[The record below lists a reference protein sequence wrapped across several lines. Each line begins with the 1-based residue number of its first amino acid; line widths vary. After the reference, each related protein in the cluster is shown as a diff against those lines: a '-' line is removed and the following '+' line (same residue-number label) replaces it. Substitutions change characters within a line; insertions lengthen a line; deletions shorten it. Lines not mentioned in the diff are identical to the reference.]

1 MSRIRS
7 AILASLVADSLS
19 LGAHW
24 EYDQGRIVR
33 QLGRVTEL
41 LPPALND
48 YHSGKGAGD
57 QSHYGDQ
64 TLLLLRSVA
73 GKGAFDLADFATRWR
88 GLMEGGYTGYM
99 DKASRE
105 ALANFAAGRA
115 PEQTGAATND
125 FAGAAR
131 MAPLLAV
138 PGPDPKDEEG
148 LVNAARAQTLM
159 THGSPVIADGAEFMA
174 RATAALL
181 RGADMRGAFDHAA
194 TARYAALPAEDWLAF
209 ADMSLAEDSPAAIAR
224 FGQSCGMQGAF
235 LGVVHI
241 ALKHE
246 AAPETGLIDNVMAG
260 GDSCAR
266 GLAVGMLFG
275 ARHGLGWIPERW
287 LAPLIARPAI
297 EAALDTLGV

>member
-7 AILASLVADSLS
+7 AILASLAADSLS

-24 EYDQGRIVR
+24 EYDQTRIAR
-33 QLGRVTEL
+33 QLGRVADL
-41 LPPALND
+41 LPPTLND
-48 YHSGKGAGD
+48 YHTGKGAGA

-64 TLLLLRSVA
+64 ALLLLRSVTA
-73 GKGAFDLADFATRWR
+73 KGSFDLADFAARWH

-105 ALANFAAGRA
+105 ALANFRSGRP

-138 PGPDPKDEEG
+138 LGNDEEG

-174 RATAALL
+174 RSTAALL
-181 RGADMRGAFDHAA
+181 RGDDMRAAFDHAA
-194 TARYAALPAEDWLAF
+194 RTRYAALPAEDWLAF
-209 ADMSLAEDSPAAIAR
+209 ADMSLNEETPAAIAR

-246 AAPETGLIDNVMAG
+246 ADPATGLVDNVMAG

-275 ARHGLGWIPERW
+275 ARHCLGWMPERW
-287 LAPLIARPAI
+287 LAPLSARAEI
-297 EAALDTLGV
+297 EAALDTLEA

>member
-7 AILASLVADSLS
+7 AILASLAADALS

-33 QLGRVTEL
+33 QLGRVTDL
-41 LPPALND
+41 LPPTLND
-48 YHSGKGAGD
+48 YHNGKGAGA

-88 GLMEGGYTGYM
+88 GMMEGGYTGYM

-138 PGPDPKDEEG
+138 LHDNEEG

-174 RATAALL
+174 RAAAALL
-181 RGADMRGAFDHAA
+181 RGADMRAAFDHAA

-209 ADMSLAEDSPAAIAR
+209 ADMSLSEDTPAAIAR

-235 LGVVHI
+235 LGVVHV

-246 AAPETGLIDNVMAG
+246 AAPETGLVDNVMAG

-266 GLAVGMLFG
+266 GLAIGMLFG
-275 ARHGLGWIPERW
+275 ARHGLGWMPERW
-287 LAPLIARPAI
+287 LAPLAARTEI
-297 EAALDTLGV
+297 ETALDTLGL

>member
-7 AILASLVADSLS
+7 AILASLAADSLS

-24 EYDQGRIVR
+24 EYDQTRIAR
-33 QLGRVTEL
+33 QLGRVADL
-41 LPPALND
+41 LPPTLND
-48 YHSGKGAGD
+48 YHTGKDAGA

-64 TLLLLRSVA
+64 ALLLLRSVTA
-73 GKGAFDLADFATRWR
+73 RGAFDLADFAARWH

-105 ALANFAAGRA
+105 ALANFRSGRP

-138 PGPDPKDEEG
+138 LGNDEEG

-174 RATAALL
+174 RSTAALL
-181 RGADMRGAFDHAA
+181 RGDDMRAAFDHAA
-194 TARYAALPAEDWLAF
+194 RTRYAALPAEDWLAF
-209 ADMSLAEDSPAAIAR
+209 ADMSLNEETPAAIAR

-246 AAPETGLIDNVMAG
+246 ADPATGLVDNVMAG

-275 ARHGLGWIPERW
+275 ARHGLGWMPERW
-287 LAPLIARPAI
+287 LAPLSARAEI
-297 EAALDTLGV
+297 EAALDALEA

>member
-7 AILASLVADSLS
+7 AILASLAADSLS

-24 EYDQGRIVR
+24 EYDQTRIAR
-33 QLGRVTEL
+33 QLGRVADL
-41 LPPALND
+41 LPPTLND
-48 YHSGKGAGD
+48 YHTGKGAGA

-64 TLLLLRSVA
+64 ALLLLRSVA
-73 GKGAFDLADFATRWR
+73 ARGSFDLSDFAARWH

-105 ALANFAAGRA
+105 ALANFRSGRP

-138 PGPDPKDEEG
+138 LGNDEEG

-174 RATAALL
+174 RSTAALL
-181 RGADMRGAFDHAA
+181 RGDDMRASFDHAA
-194 TARYAALPAEDWLAF
+194 RTRYAALPAEDWLAF
-209 ADMSLAEDSPAAIAR
+209 ADMSLGEETPAAIAR

-246 AAPETGLIDNVMAG
+246 ADPATGLVDNVMAG

-275 ARHGLGWIPERW
+275 ARHGLGWMPERW
-287 LAPLIARPAI
+287 LAPLSARAEI
-297 EAALDTLGV
+297 EAALDALGV

>member
-7 AILASLVADSLS
+7 AILASLAADSLS

-24 EYDQGRIVR
+24 EYDQTRIAR
-33 QLGRVTEL
+33 QLGRVADL
-41 LPPALND
+41 LPPTLND
-48 YHSGKGAGD
+48 YHTGKGAGA

-64 TLLLLRSVA
+64 ALLLLRSVTA
-73 GKGAFDLADFATRWR
+73 RGAFDLADFATRWH

-105 ALANFAAGRA
+105 ALANFRSGRP

-138 PGPDPKDEEG
+138 LGNDEEG

-174 RATAALL
+174 RSTAALL
-181 RGADMRGAFDHAA
+181 RGDDMRAAFDHAA
-194 TARYAALPAEDWLAF
+194 RTRYAALPAEDWLAF
-209 ADMSLAEDSPAAIAR
+209 ADMSLNEETPAAIAR

-246 AAPETGLIDNVMAG
+246 ADPATGLVDNVMAG

-275 ARHGLGWIPERW
+275 ARHGLGWMPERW
-287 LAPLIARPAI
+287 LAPLSARAEI
-297 EAALDTLGV
+297 EAALDTLEA

>member
-7 AILASLVADSLS
+7 AILASLAADSLS

-24 EYDQGRIVR
+24 EYDQTRIAR
-33 QLGRVTEL
+33 QLGRVADL
-41 LPPALND
+41 LPPTLND
-48 YHSGKGAGD
+48 YHTGKGAGA

-64 TLLLLRSVA
+64 ALLLLRSVTA
-73 GKGAFDLADFATRWR
+73 RGAFDLADFAARWH

-105 ALANFAAGRA
+105 ALANFRSGRP

-131 MAPLLAV
+131 MASLLAV
-138 PGPDPKDEEG
+138 LGNDEEG

-174 RATAALL
+174 RSTAALL
-181 RGADMRGAFDHAA
+181 RGDDMRAAFDHAA
-194 TARYAALPAEDWLAF
+194 RTRYAALPAEDWLAF
-209 ADMSLAEDSPAAIAR
+209 ADMSLNEETPAAIAR

-246 AAPETGLIDNVMAG
+246 ADPATGLVDNVMAG

-275 ARHGLGWIPERW
+275 ARHGLGWMPERW
-287 LAPLIARPAI
+287 LAPLSARTEI
-297 EAALDTLGV
+297 EAALDALEA

>member
-7 AILASLVADSLS
+7 AILASLAADSLS

-24 EYDQGRIVR
+24 EYDQARIAR
-33 QLGRVTEL
+33 QLGRVTDL

-48 YHSGKGAGD
+48 YHSGKGAGA

-73 GKGAFDLADFATRWR
+73 GKGAFDLADFAARWR
-88 GLMEGGYTGYM
+88 GVMEGGYAGYM

-138 PGPDPKDEEG
+138 LGNNEEG

-174 RATAALL
+174 RAAAALL
-181 RGADMRGAFDHAA
+181 GGADMRGALDHAA

-209 ADMSLAEDSPAAIAR
+209 ADMALTEDTPAAIAR

-235 LGVVHI
+235 LGVVHTV
-241 ALKHE
+241 LKHE
-246 AAPETGLIDNVMAG
+246 ADPETGLVENVMAG

-266 GLAVGMLFG
+266 GLAIGMLFG
-275 ARHGLGWIPERW
+275 ARHGLGWMPERW
-287 LAPLIARPAI
+287 LAPLAARPDI
-297 EAALDTLGV
+297 EAALDSLGV

>member
-7 AILASLVADSLS
+7 AILASLAADSLS

-24 EYDQGRIVR
+24 EYDQTRIAR
-33 QLGRVTEL
+33 QLGRVADL
-41 LPPALND
+41 LPPTLND
-48 YHSGKGAGD
+48 YHTGKGAGA

-64 TLLLLRSVA
+64 ALLLLRSVTA
-73 GKGAFDLADFATRWR
+73 RGAFDLADFAARWH

-105 ALANFAAGRA
+105 ALANFRSGRP

-138 PGPDPKDEEG
+138 LGNDEEG

-174 RATAALL
+174 RSTAALL
-181 RGADMRGAFDHAA
+181 RGDDMRAAFDHAA
-194 TARYAALPAEDWLAF
+194 RTRYAALPAEDWLAF
-209 ADMSLAEDSPAAIAR
+209 ADMSLNEETPAAIAR

-246 AAPETGLIDNVMAG
+246 ADPATGLVDNVMAG

-275 ARHGLGWIPERW
+275 ARHGLGWMPERW
-287 LAPLIARPAI
+287 LAPLSARAEI
-297 EAALDTLGV
+297 EAALDALEA

>member
-7 AILASLVADSLS
+7 AILASLAADSLS

-24 EYDQGRIVR
+24 EYDQTRIAR
-33 QLGRVTEL
+33 QLGRVADL
-41 LPPALND
+41 LPPTLND
-48 YHSGKGAGD
+48 YHTGKGAGA

-64 TLLLLRSVA
+64 ALLLLRSVTA
-73 GKGAFDLADFATRWR
+73 RGAFDLADFAARWH

-105 ALANFAAGRA
+105 ALANFRSGRP

-138 PGPDPKDEEG
+138 LGNDEEG

-174 RATAALL
+174 RSTAALL
-181 RGADMRGAFDHAA
+181 RGDDMRAAFDHAA
-194 TARYAALPAEDWLAF
+194 RTRYAALPAEDWLAF
-209 ADMSLAEDSPAAIAR
+209 ADMSLNEETPAAIAR

-246 AAPETGLIDNVMAG
+246 ADPATGLVDNVMAG

-275 ARHGLGWIPERW
+275 ARHGLGWMPERW
-287 LAPLIARPAI
+287 LAPLSARAEI
-297 EAALDTLGV
+297 EAALNTLEA

>member
-7 AILASLVADSLS
+7 AILASLAADSLS

-24 EYDQGRIVR
+24 EYDQARIAR
-33 QLGRVTEL
+33 QLGRVTDL

-48 YHSGKGAGD
+48 YHSGKGAGA

-73 GKGAFDLADFATRWR
+73 GKGGFDLADFAARWR
-88 GLMEGGYTGYM
+88 GVMEGGYAGYM

-138 PGPDPKDEEG
+138 LSNDEEG

-174 RATAALL
+174 RAAAALL
-181 RGADMRGAFDHAA
+181 GGADMRGALDHAA
-194 TARYAALPAEDWLAF
+194 AARYAALPAEDWLAF
-209 ADMSLAEDSPAAIAR
+209 ADMALTEDTPAAISR

-235 LGVVHI
+235 LGVVHTV
-241 ALKHE
+241 LKHE
-246 AAPETGLIDNVMAG
+246 ADPETGLVENVMAG

-266 GLAVGMLFG
+266 GLAIGMLFG
-275 ARHGLGWIPERW
+275 ARHGLGWMPERW
-287 LAPLIARPAI
+287 LAPLAARPEI

>member
-7 AILASLVADSLS
+7 AILASLAADSLS

-24 EYDQGRIVR
+24 EYDQDRIARLV
-33 QLGRVTEL
+33 GRVTDL
-41 LPPALND
+41 LPPTLND

-73 GKGAFDLADFATRWR
+73 GKGAFDLGDFAARWR
-88 GLMEGGYTGYM
+88 GMMVGGYTGYM

-105 ALANFAAGRA
+105 ALVNFAAGRA
-115 PEQTGAATND
+115 PDQTGAATND

-138 PGPDPKDEEG
+138 LGSDEEG

-159 THGSPVIADGAEFMA
+159 THGSLVIADGAEFMA
-174 RATAALL
+174 RAAAALL

-209 ADMSLAEDSPAAIAR
+209 ADMSLSEDTPAAIAR

-235 LGVVHI
+235 LGVVHV

-246 AAPETGLIDNVMAG
+246 AAPEIGLVDNVMAG

-266 GLAVGMLFG
+266 GLAIGMLFG
-275 ARHGLGWIPERW
+275 ARHGLGWMPERW
-287 LAPLIARPAI
+287 LAPLAARPEI
-297 EAALDTLGV
+297 EAALDTLDV

>member
-7 AILASLVADSLS
+7 AILASLAADALS

-41 LPPALND
+41 LPPTLND
-48 YHSGKGAGD
+48 YHNGKGAGA

-73 GKGAFDLADFATRWR
+73 GKGAFDLADFAGRWR

-138 PGPDPKDEEG
+138 LSSDEEG

-181 RGADMRGAFDHAA
+181 RGGDMRGAFDHAA

-209 ADMSLAEDSPAAIAR
+209 ADMSLAEDTPAAIAR

-235 LGVVHI
+235 LGVVHV

-246 AAPETGLIDNVMAG
+246 ADPETGLIDNVMAG

-266 GLAVGMLFG
+266 GLAIGMLFG
-275 ARHGLGWIPERW
+275 ARHGLGWMPERW
-287 LAPLIARPAI
+287 LAPLVARAEI

>member
-7 AILASLVADSLS
+7 AILASLAADALS

-33 QLGRVTEL
+33 QLGRVTDL
-41 LPPALND
+41 LPPTLND
-48 YHSGKGAGD
+48 YHNGKGAGA

-88 GLMEGGYTGYM
+88 GMMEGGYTGFM

-138 PGPDPKDEEG
+138 LHDNEEG

-174 RATAALL
+174 RAAAALL
-181 RGADMRGAFDHAA
+181 RGADMRAAFDHAA

-209 ADMSLAEDSPAAIAR
+209 ADMSLSEDTPAAIAR

-235 LGVVHI
+235 LGVVHV

-246 AAPETGLIDNVMAG
+246 AAPETGLVDNVMAG

-266 GLAVGMLFG
+266 GLAIGMLFG
-275 ARHGLGWIPERW
+275 ARHGLGWMPERW
-287 LAPLIARPAI
+287 LAPLAARTEI
-297 EAALDTLGV
+297 ETALDTLGV

>member
-7 AILASLVADSLS
+7 AILASLAADSLS

-24 EYDQGRIVR
+24 EYDQTRIVR
-33 QLGRVTEL
+33 QLGRVTDL

-48 YHSGKGAGD
+48 YHTGKGAGA

-73 GKGAFDLADFATRWR
+73 ARGAFDLADFAARWH

-105 ALANFAAGRA
+105 ALANFRSGRP

-138 PGPDPKDEEG
+138 LGNDEEG

-174 RATAALL
+174 RSAAALL
-181 RGADMRGAFDHAA
+181 RGGDMRAAFDHAVR
-194 TARYAALPAEDWLAF
+194 ARYAALPAEDWLAF
-209 ADMSLAEDSPAAIAR
+209 ADMSLGEETPAAIAR

-246 AAPETGLIDNVMAG
+246 ANPETGLVDNVMAG

-275 ARHGLGWIPERW
+275 ARHGLGWMPERW
-287 LAPLIARPAI
+287 LAPLSARAEI
-297 EAALDTLGV
+297 EAALDALGV

>member
-7 AILASLVADSLS
+7 AILASLAADSLS

-24 EYDQGRIVR
+24 EYDQTRIAR
-33 QLGRVTEL
+33 QLGRVADL
-41 LPPALND
+41 LPPTLND
-48 YHSGKGAGD
+48 YHTGKGAGA

-64 TLLLLRSVA
+64 ALLLLRSVTA
-73 GKGAFDLADFATRWR
+73 KGSFDLADFAARWH

-105 ALANFAAGRA
+105 ALANFRSGRP

-138 PGPDPKDEEG
+138 LGNDEEG

-174 RATAALL
+174 RSTAALL
-181 RGADMRGAFDHAA
+181 RGDDMRAAFDHAA
-194 TARYAALPAEDWLAF
+194 RTRYAALPVEDWLAF
-209 ADMSLAEDSPAAIAR
+209 ADMSLNEETPAAIAR

-246 AAPETGLIDNVMAG
+246 ADPATGLVDNVMAG

-275 ARHGLGWIPERW
+275 ARHGLGWMPERW
-287 LAPLIARPAI
+287 LAPLSARAEI
-297 EAALDTLGV
+297 EAALDTLEA

>member
-7 AILASLVADSLS
+7 AILASLAADSLS

-24 EYDQGRIVR
+24 EYDQARIAR
-33 QLGRVTEL
+33 QLGRVADL
-41 LPPALND
+41 LPPTLND
-48 YHSGKGAGD
+48 YHPGKGAGA

-64 TLLLLRSVA
+64 ALLLLRSVTA
-73 GKGAFDLADFATRWR
+73 KGAFDLADFAARWH
-88 GLMEGGYTGYM
+88 GLMDGGYTGYM

-105 ALANFAAGRA
+105 ALANFRSGRP

-138 PGPDPKDEEG
+138 LGNDEEG

-174 RATAALL
+174 RSTAALL
-181 RGADMRGAFDHAA
+181 RGNDMRAAFDHAA
-194 TARYAALPAEDWLAF
+194 RARYAALPAEDWLAF
-209 ADMSLAEDSPAAIAR
+209 ADMSLSEETPAAIAR

-246 AAPETGLIDNVMAG
+246 ADPATGLVDNVMAG

-275 ARHGLGWIPERW
+275 ARHGLGWMPERW
-287 LAPLIARPAI
+287 VVPLAARAEI